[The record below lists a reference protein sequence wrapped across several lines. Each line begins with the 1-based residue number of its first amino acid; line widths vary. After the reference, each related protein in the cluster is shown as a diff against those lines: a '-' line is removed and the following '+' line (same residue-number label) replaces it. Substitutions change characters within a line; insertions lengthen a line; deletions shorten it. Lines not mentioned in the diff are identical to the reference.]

1 MQYLMKTSPKQISLF
16 TEDELTSSQVDS
28 PASPTQWQAS
38 DLEKTM
44 SDTSGQRC
52 LERFEKF
59 SRHGLWAKTFSALL
73 IGQEGWYSTR
83 CRLTWKLKGTK
94 YNRMYFQLVPSTHRT
109 EETEFGLLLKTP
121 SAMDSYSENLTKKEQ
136 KFGNSGTLAQEVQ
149 SGFIYQR
156 GLLPT
161 PTAIQREHPERVQAL
176 KETGVT
182 SMFSR
187 ANGEARPNSIID
199 HLQFHGMLPT
209 PTAMDSTNATATM
222 KSSQVKEGSMHS
234 VTLCRAMAMGM
245 LPTPRAQEIENSKQR
260 IKENR
265 IDSIT
270 TMAKLGML
278 PTPQAADGGKLG
290 GNENQDSLTKRAR
303 LETGT
308 TSQLNPQFVME
319 MMGFPPDWTELPF
332 LNGET
337 SQSKQEATQ

>member
-1 MQYLMKTSPKQISLF
+1 
-16 TEDELTSSQVDS
+16 
-28 PASPTQWQAS
+28 
-38 DLEKTM
+38 
-44 SDTSGQRC
+44 
-52 LERFEKF
+52 
-59 SRHGLWAKTFSALL
+59 
-73 IGQEGWYSTR
+73 
-83 CRLTWKLKGTK
+83 
-94 YNRMYFQLVPSTHRT
+94 
-109 EETEFGLLLKTP
+109 
-121 SAMDSYSENLTKKEQ
+121 
-136 KFGNSGTLAQEVQ
+136 
-149 SGFIYQR
+149 
-156 GLLPT
+156 
-161 PTAIQREHPERVQAL
+161 
-176 KETGVT
+176 
-182 SMFSR
+182 
-187 ANGEARPNSIID
+187 
-199 HLQFHGMLPT
+199 
-209 PTAMDSTNATATM
+209 MDSTNATATM